1 MLSADTNYELFLT
14 PCSLSRPDELQ
25 EGKSRDSFVPVG
37 PPSRKAEDFLFNA
50 RAGSRQGN
58 RALQVIAPPQVKRF
72 VLRVTRQP
80 DRTSEGKTCGESPYG
95 GAALLLVGCS
105 LTLFLPSLLK
115 VANSKRGRRTDHHR
129 PTTSRPP
136 ARYVTY
142 AVGPRSPGSKFHF

>member
-1 MLSADTNYELFLT
+1 MLSADTNYELFL
-14 PCSLSRPDELQ
+14 PLCSLSRPDELQ
-25 EGKSRDSFVPVG
+25 EGESRGSFASVG

-80 DRTSEGKTCGESPYG
+80 DRTSEGKTCGESWGG

-105 LTLFLPSLLK
+105 LICSSLLCWRSQIRS
-115 VANSKRGRRTDHHR
+115 VVGE
-129 PTTSRPP
+129 PTIIDRLSQDLRHI
-136 ARYVTY
+136 
-142 AVGPRSPGSKFHF
+142 S